1 MSSAKQPSSRTR
13 RPSKVHDPYRRTSLA
28 CEVCRKRK
36 TKCTGEQPCCRYC
49 KLHNLESK
57 CHYLEQEQK
66 IAVSKSYFLQLKARL
81 AAYESGAVPS
91 GTPLAEPSPTAIDV
105 PEHGESD
112 AFEDNPLT
120 EGLTHLTITPSG
132 QRHYLGH
139 SSATSW
145 ALRLRNFVENDTHL
159 DQDLKIE
166 VQYPTYNPAAWPK
179 RRPSLTDQM
188 RLPPYDFCRHLYH
201 AQYQYIGTIFSF
213 VPPRIFEERLRRAH
227 DDALDLSDRESCL
240 EYCQVLLILAYGQLY
255 SVNQW
260 NSPNGPPGFDF
271 FMQALEFLP
280 DIHEEGS
287 VLFVEVLSLVG
298 YFMQNLHRR
307 DAAFLYIGLALRM
320 AISLG
325 LHQEMV
331 DPDLDEATR
340 EHRRRLWWS
349 VYSMD
354 RILCAKSGNPI
365 TILDED
371 IGVLP
376 ASRLPDEP
384 EICPAIVLSHYTQLS
399 RITGRIMN
407 DIYRKTGQSVK
418 TGHSLVASVSSIM
431 NDLNSWRRDLPP
443 TLQFDRS
450 RLDNGIPRETV
461 SVFLHF
467 YQCVNMTA
475 RPLLFRIV
483 QRRLASGTKETD
495 WKTGLSP
502 MTIQVIK
509 ACIGAAR
516 DSTAI
521 MQAAAR
527 QNQVANF
534 GWMDSEH
541 LFSAAIVLVMIN
553 LAFPHNPRDVQAMD
567 TALEVLRGMAEKG
580 NSYIR
585 ARHELLTKL
594 RSMGASRPSSSDDVL
609 EDATTSAAAME
620 SSSPPFNASNRATGS
635 AHRPSAQAPTSSPP
649 AAAPPPYSFAS
660 PIPMAAPPR
669 KQSQHEISGFPPSFP
684 NFPSFASSS
693 FNASANGTSAGAG
706 TASGA
711 ADVGLWEDSYGT
723 FDAGM
728 NGVDWDNFLM
738 SGVEGAGM
746 GGWPVDDGE
755 QQEQRQQRQA
765 RDDEGWAGVF
775 ERDEDAWLGGG

>member
-1 MSSAKQPSSRTR
+1 MSAVKQFSSRNR
-13 RPSKVHDPYRRTSLA
+13 KSPKLNDPYRRTSLA

-36 TKCTGEQPCCRYC
+36 TKCTGELPCCRYC

-66 IAVSKSYFLQLKARL
+66 VAVPKSYLLELKARL
-81 AAYESGAVPS
+81 KAYESAAVPTS
-91 GTPLAEPSPTAIDV
+91 TPLAEPSPTSVDA
-105 PEHGESD
+105 PESGE
-112 AFEDNPLT
+112 AETFENNPLT
-120 EGLTHLTITPSG
+120 EGLAHLTITPSG

-179 RRPSLTDQM
+179 RRPSLTWKM
-188 RLPPYDFCRHLYH
+188 RLPPYDFCRHLYY

-213 VPPRIFEERLRRAH
+213 VPPRVFEERLRKAH
-227 DDALDLSDRESCL
+227 DKAVDLCDRESCL
-240 EYCQVLLILAYGQLY
+240 EYCQVLLMLAYGQLY

-376 ASRLPDEP
+376 PSRLPDES
-384 EICPAIVLSHYTQLS
+384 EICPAIVMSHYTQLS

-418 TGHSLVASVSSIM
+418 TGSSLVASVNSIM
-431 NDLNSWRRDLPP
+431 NDLNRWRRDLPAS
-443 TLQFDRS
+443 LQFDRS
-450 RLDNGIPRETV
+450 RLDAGIKRETV

-483 QRRLASGTKETD
+483 QRRLVSGTKETD
-495 WKTGLSP
+495 WQTGLSP

-509 ACIGAAR
+509 ACVAAAR

-527 QNQVANF
+527 QNQV
-534 GWMDSEH
+534 GGST
-541 LFSAAIVLVMIN
+541 N
-553 LAFPHNPRDVQAMD
+553 LPTYPF
-567 TALEVLRGMAEKG
+567 
-580 NSYIR
+580 
-585 ARHELLTKL
+585 
-594 RSMGASRPSSSDDVL
+594 
-609 EDATTSAAAME
+609 ATT
-620 SSSPPFNASNRATGS
+620 
-635 AHRPSAQAPTSSPP
+635 
-649 AAAPPPYSFAS
+649 
-660 PIPMAAPPR
+660 
-669 KQSQHEISGFPPSFP
+669 EI
-684 NFPSFASSS
+684 
-693 FNASANGTSAGAG
+693 
-706 TASGA
+706 
-711 ADVGLWEDSYGT
+711 
-723 FDAGM
+723 
-728 NGVDWDNFLM
+728 
-738 SGVEGAGM
+738 
-746 GGWPVDDGE
+746 
-755 QQEQRQQRQA
+755 
-765 RDDEGWAGVF
+765 
-775 ERDEDAWLGGG
+775 

>member
-1 MSSAKQPSSRTR
+1 MSSVKQSSRNRKTPR
-13 RPSKVHDPYRRTSLA
+13 VNDPYRRTSLA

-36 TKCTGEQPCCRYC
+36 TKCTGELPCCRYC
-49 KLHNLESK
+49 KLHNLEAK

-66 IAVSKSYFLQLKARL
+66 VAVPKSYLLELKARL
-81 AAYESGAVPS
+81 KAYESGAVPTN
-91 GTPLAEPSPTAIDV
+91 TPLAEPSPTSVDD
-105 PEHGESD
+105 PENVESE
-112 AFEDNPLT
+112 AFEENPLT
-120 EGLTHLTITPSG
+120 EGLAHLTITPSG

-179 RRPSLTDQM
+179 RRPSLTDQT
-188 RLPPYDFCRHLYH
+188 RLPPYDFCRHLYY

-213 VPPRIFEERLRRAH
+213 VPPRVFEERLQKAH
-227 DDALDLSDRESCL
+227 DEALDLSDRESCL
-240 EYCQVLLILAYGQLY
+240 EYCQVLLMLAYGQLY

-325 LHQEMV
+325 LHQEMA
-331 DPDLDEATR
+331 DPDLDEETR

-384 EICPAIVLSHYTQLS
+384 EICPATVLSHYTQLS

-407 DIYRKTGQSVK
+407 DIYRRTGQSVK
-418 TGHSLVASVSSIM
+418 TGPSLVASVSSIM
-431 NDLNSWRRDLPP
+431 DDLNSWRRDLPAS
-443 TLQFDRS
+443 LQFDRS
-450 RLDNGIPRETV
+450 RLNAGIKRETV

-483 QRRLASGTKETD
+483 QRRIASETKETE
-495 WKTGLSP
+495 WQTGLSP

-509 ACIGAAR
+509 ACVAAAR

-553 LAFPHNPRDVQAMD
+553 LAFPRNSRDAQAMD

-585 ARHELLTKL
+585 ARHELLIKL
-594 RSMGASRPSSSDDVL
+594 RSVTSASASNPHASSSSVPVASNSGL
-609 EDATTSAAAME
+609 AFT
-620 SSSPPFNASNRATGS
+620 SSSPPLYDVSSSATTNS
-635 AHRPSAQAPTSSPP
+635 ARHGNIARTSPSAPP
-649 AAAPPPYSFAS
+649 SYSAAS
-660 PIPMAAPPR
+660 PIQMAAPQNRARQDSSAFSPNFA
-669 KQSQHEISGFPPSFP
+669 SFSSFP
-684 NFPSFASSS
+684 ASS
-693 FNASANGTSAGAG
+693 FGATAANTGAGAG
-706 TASGA
+706 PTQGASDA
-711 ADVGLWEDSYGT
+711 GLWEDSYGT

-728 NGVDWDNFLM
+728 NGMDWDSFLM
-738 SGVEGAGM
+738 TGVEGTATGD
-746 GGWPVDDGE
+746 WPVNDVE
-755 QQEQRQQRQA
+755 QQHQQR
-765 RDDEGWAGVF
+765 RDEGWAEVF
-775 ERDEDAWLGGG
+775 DEDGERWV

>member
-28 CEVCRKRK
+28 LAA
-36 TKCTGEQPCCRYC
+36 G
-49 KLHNLESK
+49 
-57 CHYLEQEQK
+57 
-66 IAVSKSYFLQLKARL
+66 IASCITWRVNVIILSKSKRL
-81 AAYESGAVPS
+81 LSQNPGAVPS

-340 EHRRRLWWS
+340 EHRRRLWW
-349 VYSMD
+349 
-354 RILCAKSGNPI
+354 ILCAKSGNPI

-609 EDATTSAAAME
+609 EDATTSVAAMA
-620 SSSPPFNASNRATGS
+620 SSSPPFNASTATTAS
-635 AHRPSAQAPTSSPP
+635 AHRSSAHEPTSSPP

-669 KQSQHEISGFPPSFP
+669 KQSQHDVSGFPPSFP
-684 NFPSFASSS
+684 NFPSFAPSS
-693 FNASANGTSAGAG
+693 FNAGTTGTGASVG

-746 GGWPVDDGE
+746 GGWPVDDRE
-755 QQEQRQQRQA
+755 QQQPQQQQQRQSG
-765 RDDEGWAGVF
+765 DDEGWAGVF